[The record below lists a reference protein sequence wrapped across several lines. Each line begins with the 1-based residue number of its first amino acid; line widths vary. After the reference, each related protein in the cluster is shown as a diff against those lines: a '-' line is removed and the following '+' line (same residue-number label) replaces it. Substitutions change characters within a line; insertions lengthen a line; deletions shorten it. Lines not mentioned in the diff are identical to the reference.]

1 MNSHLGGEPRSA
13 IIHKSA
19 KFDKGQ
25 SLSGK
30 QSINGSIVYLASKL
44 DVGCTLAD

>member
-19 KFDKGQ
+19 RLDKGQ

-30 QSINGSIVYLASKL
+30 TIHKWVNSGF
-44 DVGCTLAD
+44 GF

>member
-19 KFDKGQ
+19 RLDKGQ

-30 QSINGSIVYLASKL
+30 QSINGSIVDLASKL
-44 DVGCTLAD
+44 DIG